1 MTKSGNDY
9 SVCKTRGRL
18 QKRKSEIKGLVDRLL
33 MEGGGPQW
41 CGKGERSRMC
51 RSLGP
56 SLLLAAGFRTC
67 SEGRDKCS
75 RDSIEE
81 GHRYHA
87 ASQQQ
92 SESSRPMLKR
102 SNSALFRGF
111 FRKPQLGSGRR
122 SAGVTGF
129 RASVAGDCIGDSGA
143 AHVRIR

>member
-111 FRKPQLGSGRR
+111 FSETTTRKWEKISGGYR
-122 SAGVTGF
+122 F
-129 RASVAGDCIGDSGA
+129 QSVGRWGL
-143 AHVRIR
+143 HWR